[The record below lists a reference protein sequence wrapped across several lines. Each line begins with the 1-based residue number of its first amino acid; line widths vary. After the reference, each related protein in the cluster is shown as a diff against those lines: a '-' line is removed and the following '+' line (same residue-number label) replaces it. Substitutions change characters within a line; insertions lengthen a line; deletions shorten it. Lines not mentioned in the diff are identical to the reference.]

1 MTFYQVNEADNFVEI
16 CAMVFQPDI
25 VCPIEFEFSVS
36 LQTCD
41 GSASEDSEVL
51 ILLCITLL

>member
-1 MTFYQVNEADNFVEI
+1 MTFYQVNETDGFVEI
-16 CAMVFQPDI
+16 CAMVFEPDI
-25 VCPIEFEFSVS
+25 VCPIEFEFNVS

-51 ILLCITLL
+51 ILLIYV